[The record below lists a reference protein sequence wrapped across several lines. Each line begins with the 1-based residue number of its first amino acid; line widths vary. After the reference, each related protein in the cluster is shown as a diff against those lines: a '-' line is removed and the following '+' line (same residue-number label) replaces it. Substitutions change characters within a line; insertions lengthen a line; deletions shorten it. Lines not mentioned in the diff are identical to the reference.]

1 MKKKLL
7 SLMLAGMMSIGV
19 CGTAL
24 AAEGHSTLGFVDMQ
38 VIVTNFP
45 GIKDIAQAIADKQA
59 ALQKDFNNKAEKLDD
74 QGKLQLQA
82 KYNQQL
88 ADFENKK
95 MQPVHR
101 KINQTIN
108 AVAAKKGVDSVVNI
122 NAMVAGGTNLTN
134 DVVKELNK

>member
-7 SLMLAGMMSIGV
+7 SLMLAGMMSMGV

-24 AAEGHSTLGFVDMQ
+24 AADGHSTLGFVDMQ

-82 KYNQQL
+82 QYNQQL
-88 ADFENKK
+88 ADFEKK
-95 MQPVHR
+95 KCNR
-101 KINQTIN
+101 FT
-108 AVAAKKGVDSVVNI
+108 KK
-122 NAMVAGGTNLTN
+122 LT
-134 DVVKELNK
+134 KPSML